1 MTKIA
6 PMLAKLA
13 HFPADESSY
22 GFEIKWDGIRA
33 LVDTTHSRVQI
44 LSRSGKDITH
54 QYPEISGLSDALTVP
69 DCIMDGEIITYD
81 AEGRPSFSRLQHR
94 MGVTDRKKIA
104 FLTQMAPVTYVIFDI
119 LACNANQLLA
129 LPYTERRGMLESL
142 GLSGS
147 HWQTPP
153 WSRDGVALLDL
164 SRKLRL
170 EGIMAKKLDSLYWPG
185 RRTDAWLKIKN
196 QLRQELVIGGWLV
209 GEGSR
214 QGTVGSL
221 LVGYYNGNSQLR
233 YAGAV
238 GTGFTTAA
246 LKQLHLLLTGLAQS
260 ENPFTEKPPHTE
272 PRYVRPVL
280 ICEIAFTEWTPNNT
294 LRHPVFKGLRYDK
307 NPRSI
312 VREYYGKGG

>member
-33 LVDTTHSRVQI
+33 LVYTTQSRVQI

-69 DCIMDGEIITYD
+69 DCILDGEIITYD